1 MKEELKFTVEGKE
14 WEELQDAAFVTVNKK
29 AKIAGFR
36 HSSAWQG
43 GLSRRYWIGHQKR
56 WIGGN
61 KLMTWVLR
69 QYLRQVRLFV
79 KARVPIPREQNIRSA
94 TVQLFMYIRTSL

>member
-36 HSSAWQG
+36 PGKAPRNIYEKNYGKQEIFYEASDMAIKKNG
-43 GLSRRYWIGHQKR
+43 
-56 WIGGN
+56 
-61 KLMTWVLR
+61 
-69 QYLRQVRLFV
+69 LFV
-79 KARVPIPREQNIRSA
+79 RCKW
-94 TVQLFMYIRTSL
+94 LKK